1 MENNASSFPI
11 HIQRSLEIIP
21 SLVNHSNEKPKKK
34 EKCIGKANTAKMAQ
48 NQNSLKCGT
57 FE

>member
-1 MENNASSFPI
+1 MHRLFRYTYNDPWRLYQVWLTTPMKN
-11 HIQRSLEIIP
+11 Q
-21 SLVNHSNEKPKKK
+21 KKK

>member
-21 SLVNHSNEKPKKK
+21 TLVNHSNEKPKKK
-34 EKCIGKANTAKMAQ
+34 GKVYWQSKHCKN
-48 NQNSLKCGT
+48 GT
-57 FE
+57 KSK